1 MKVPMFKFFRQHDR
15 YAKRY
20 LCAYCGIN
28 AAEIGEYEFMLKPD
42 LWRQCGGRRRPV
54 NRDDYKN
61 LDCGM
66 LCIGCIELR
75 LGRFLCR
82 SDFYGCP
89 LTANVDGSG
98 KQSERLLA
106 RLSDDALPFLP
117 LW

>member
-20 LCAYCGIN
+20 LCAYCEIN

-66 LCIGCIELR
+66 LCIGCIRITSWPISLPV
-75 LGRFLCR
+75 RFLW
-82 SDFYGCP
+82 
-89 LTANVDGSG
+89 
-98 KQSERLLA
+98 
-106 RLSDDALPFLP
+106 LSAYCQC
-117 LW
+117 